1 MNSRNDENL
10 KGLFGR
16 FLDAEKVDKSVEDVR
31 RGEQIL
37 REHPVSEPDGE
48 FIAEIK
54 AEVAGALLHRR
65 KVRALKR
72 LVCRTA
78 AVAAA
83 VIILA
88 AIGVRLFERDT
99 GPARSVS
106 VLHSTTKDET
116 AEGLPEAVWEG
127 ERLAAED
134 EDLAVLTA
142 EIEQLEDELLAVQ
155 LGEDGGNGNK
165 DIVELEAEFIE
176 ISSDFWK
183 G

>member
-1 MNSRNDENL
+1 MNSQNDENL
-10 KGLFGR
+10 NGLFGR
-16 FLDAEKVDKSVEDVR
+16 FLDAEQADKSVEDVR

-37 REHPVSEPDGE
+37 REHPVSEPDDE

-54 AEVAGALLHRR
+54 SEVAGALLHRR
-65 KVRALKR
+65 KVCALKR

-88 AIGVRLFERDT
+88 AIGVKLFERDT
-99 GPARSVS
+99 GPARSV
-106 VLHSTTKDET
+106 T
-116 AEGLPEAVWEG
+116 AEGLPKAVWESG
-127 ERLAAED
+127 DIAAED
-134 EDLAVLTA
+134 DDLAVLTA
-142 EIEQLEDELLAVQ
+142 EIEQLADELLAVQ

-165 DIVELEAEFIE
+165 DIAELEAEFIE